1 MLAEDR
7 VLVAINVGTKPSFIS
22 WLLRLQS
29 ATT

>member
-7 VLVAINVGTKPSFIS
+7 VLVSVNVGTKPSFIS
-22 WLLRLQS
+22 WLLHLES